1 MADTPRE
8 QNELNKGKQEQL
20 NLEQRLNQATE
31 QGRRVAAEQ
40 TIEARNLTD
49 ELRRQ
54 LGIKQRRTDAER
66 ELLSLAQGLQKISAK
81 NAVELGRSNSLDKE
95 LIKNQQNLSDLAR
108 EELLLKMR
116 MSGTSQK
123 EAERAFQQYNELSQN
138 LKEQEKIEQEIYDL
152 RKEGVPV
159 TDESIV
165 KLKERN
171 NELETTNVNI
181 QEELKVLED
190 SNKGNVKKLLL
201 NKQLQ
206 KVSEDNLGILK
217 AEAEVQDRLT
227 KAAGLTGAS
236 LGIVNKLLGSI
247 GAESAAI
254 SKGFEEGKNQ
264 LRAAAEN
271 AARQGE
277 SLNFIQR
284 VSLSLGPVF
293 KGIRDTLFSTE
304 AIFSAILKT
313 AMAFNAASVE
323 SRRLTGQTLEITQGL
338 EPSFAS
344 TVDQLKLA
352 NEITKELGFNAMN
365 IMSPSTLAGAAN
377 LQVSLGL
384 SAHEAKNFAI
394 FAEKGGYEVNNLAE
408 GVVKQV
414 NSFNKA
420 NKAAVSQGQILKDVG
435 NVSKAISASLGSN
448 PKAIAEAAAAARRLG
463 LDLKTVDGI
472 ADSLLDFE
480 SSIGNEI
487 EAQLLT
493 GKQINMSKARELALN
508 NDLAGL
514 GKELFNN
521 AVDIAEFGKMNR
533 IQQEA
538 QAKALG
544 MTRDQ
549 LAKVAYLRALEKG
562 MTEDQAAA
570 AANVNLSDMQRMTA
584 AENFQKAI
592 ERITGAFAPLLNV
605 VADFLSMPLAPYIL
619 LGAVALTKL
628 SGVVKSISSGIA
640 LLRTLTAASTVATNV
655 DTASKIANST
665 ATTALAGSTTA
676 LSTTSA
682 AASTTIGASM
692 RAIAMGFAAFASPP
706 VALGVAVVT
715 GAVLGLGAALYM
727 AKDAVVGI
735 AKAIGNTIVGIFQ
748 ALPPIITAVS
758 DGFNNILE
766 TITLEKAAAVG
777 LLGLSFI
784 SLAGGLTIL
793 SASIFTS
800 LPGIAILG
808 SIAMMGSGLMNAGSG
823 MERLV
828 AGVKDL
834 KSALNQLEIEKLKE
848 LEDFTAKTAIAAPI
862 TTVEGAITS
871 LGDGVGNVLSN
882 ITGGIS
888 NVVAGITGGRGGNNA
903 ALEAKLDELIA
914 ITAEGKTI
922 VMDGSVVGNTIT
934 RVSPKSS

>member
-1 MADTPRE
+1 MALDRELQNLLKQLKSVGVETKEFEKQLADAEKAGKSNVAVIKEMQNALKGARDILDDTEGSASNLYSQLVQVTSEISNNNKAFNDGKTAVEKLTNIARE
-8 QNELNKGKQEQL
+8 LKDEEVGLTELSIDRITKLNEEALLKKEAAEQAADIVKTNSEVSSLLKTIDELIAEGSLKEEERLDFLQEQL
-20 NLEQRLNQATE
+20 KTVDSLSDRQKALVLATEDDLGLLQQVVDATSRRLALEQNIQKA
-31 QGRRVAAEQ
+31 
-40 TIEARNLTD
+40 
-49 ELRRQ
+49 
-54 LGIKQRRTDAER
+54 LGISGSLIGGLGKIAGTLGLSGDAFTT
-66 ELLSLAQGLQKISAK
+66 SLKSA
-81 NAVELGRSNSLDKE
+81 NAAMRDKAKKE
-95 LIKNQQNLSDLAR
+95 LEKSADGTVNAFSR
-108 EELLLKMR
+108 LK
-116 MSGTSQK
+116 
-123 EAERAFQQYNELSQN
+123 
-138 LKEQEKIEQEIYDL
+138 II
-152 RKEGVPV
+152 
-159 TDESIV
+159 
-165 KLKERN
+165 
-171 NELETTNVNI
+171 
-181 QEELKVLED
+181 
-190 SNKGNVKKLLL
+190 
-201 NKQLQ
+201 
-206 KVSEDNLGILK
+206 
-217 AEAEVQDRLT
+217 
-227 KAAGLTGAS
+227 AAGS
-236 LGIVNKLLGSI
+236 
-247 GAESAAI
+247 
-254 SKGFEEGKNQ
+254 
-264 LRAAAEN
+264 
-271 AARQGE
+271 GE
-277 SLNFIQR
+277 VI
-284 VSLSLGPVF
+284 

-304 AIFSAILKT
+304 AIFGAILKT
-313 AMAFNAASVE
+313 AMSFNKASVE

-338 EPSFAS
+338 ESSFSS

-365 IMSPSTLAGAAN
+365 IMSPSTLAGAAD
-377 LQVSLGL
+377 LQVLLGL

-394 FAEKGGYEVNNLAE
+394 FAEKGGYEVDNLAE

-420 NKAAVSQGQILKDVG
+420 NKSAVSQGQILKDVG

-592 ERITGAFAPLLNV
+592 ERITGALSPLINT
-605 VADFLSMPLAPYIL
+605 VADFLSMRFAPYIVF
-619 LGAVALTKL
+619 GTVALTKMF
-628 SGVVKSISSGIA
+628 GAVKAITAGIA
-640 LLRTLTAASTVATNV
+640 AFRTFTAASTVATNV

-665 ATTALAGSTTA
+665 ATTTLAGSTTA
-676 LSTTSA
+676 LATTSA
-682 AASTTIGASM
+682 TASTTIGASM

-748 ALPPIITAVS
+748 SLPPIITAVS

-871 LGDGVGNVLSN
+871 LGDGIGNVLSN
-882 ITGGIS
+882 ITGGTSVVDGIS